1 MSLSFLDY
9 AIWLFCP
16 AGQIAVLVYMIR
28 GGLRAQFP
36 HFFNYTA
43 FQVAV
48 VALNFS
54 VYHVWPQQYF
64 YAYWA
69 TAAISIFLGFLVIHE
84 VFSYVIRPYPG
95 LRDLAT
101 MIFRWAVFL
110 LVLVTGLFA
119 ASASSGGGDA
129 VVRTIIN
136 LERAV
141 RLVQCGLLL
150 FVVMTSNYL
159 GLSWRNFAF
168 GVSFGFGLFSATDL
182 VLYNLRASIGSD
194 WNRVLSLIGA
204 GVYASSVM
212 VWLAY
217 ARMPQ
222 AAAIRNEVI
231 YRPLFDRWNQAALL
245 LVNKQSGSSD
255 SYMYLSEIE
264 QTVESVLAQSK
275 KVERAS

>member
-1 MSLSFLDY
+1 MSLSILDY
-9 AIWLFCP
+9 VLWFTTPAIQV
-16 AGQIAVLVYMIR
+16 AILVFMGKR
-28 GGLRAQFP
+28 GLRQHFP
-36 HFFNYTA
+36 NFFNYNA
-43 FQVAV
+43 YQIAV
-48 VALNFS
+48 VALMVL
-54 VYHVWPQQYF
+54 VYHVWPWQYF

-69 TAAISIFLGFLVIHE
+69 TAAVSIFLGFLVIHE
-84 VFSYVIRPYPG
+84 VFAYVIRPYPG
-95 LRDLAT
+95 LRDLAG

-119 ASASSGGGDA
+119 ASASTVNSDV
-129 VVRTIIN
+129 VVRTVIN

-159 GLSWRNFAF
+159 GLSWRNFAC
-168 GVSFGFGLFSATDL
+168 GISFGFGLFAATDL
-182 VLYNLRASIGSD
+182 VLYNLRASIGAD
-194 WNRVLSLIGA
+194 WNRALGLISVIAYGLSVLI
-204 GVYASSVM
+204 
-212 VWLAY
+212 WFAY

-222 AAAIRNEVI
+222 AVMVRNEVI

-264 QTVESVLAQSK
+264 QTVDSVMAQSK
-275 KVERAS
+275 KVEKAS